1 MLLMIPQMVGIRC
14 DPNVVRDARA
24 VVVQSAFVTETPGTK
39 RATFVMHLAAR
50 SQTVVTVNKPGG
62 TANVADV
69 VAAYRGRVGGGIG
82 GSKRDAIETIPT
94 WRGRSGPEDCRAC
107 LS

>member
-1 MLLMIPQMVGIRC
+1 M
-14 DPNVVRDARA
+14 A
-24 VVVQSAFVTETPGTK
+24 QSAFVTETPGTK
-39 RATFVMHLAAR
+39 RAIFAMHLAAR

-94 WRGRSGPEDCRAC
+94 WRGRSGPEDCRRAC